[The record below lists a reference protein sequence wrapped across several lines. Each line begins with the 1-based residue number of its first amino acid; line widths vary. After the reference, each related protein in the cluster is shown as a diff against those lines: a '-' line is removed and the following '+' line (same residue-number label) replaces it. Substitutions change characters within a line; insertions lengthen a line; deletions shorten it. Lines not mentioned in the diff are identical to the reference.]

1 MAGEIDFAQSL
12 QERVALLKGLPL
24 QVLEE
29 VYEKRLAL
37 NPGSERLLAELKRGV
52 LKPCWFRVGLPF
64 YRTPSKKAWA

>member
-29 VYEKRLAL
+29 VYEK
-37 NPGSERLLAELKRGV
+37 GLL
-52 LKPCWFRVGLPF
+52 
-64 YRTPSKKAWA
+64 